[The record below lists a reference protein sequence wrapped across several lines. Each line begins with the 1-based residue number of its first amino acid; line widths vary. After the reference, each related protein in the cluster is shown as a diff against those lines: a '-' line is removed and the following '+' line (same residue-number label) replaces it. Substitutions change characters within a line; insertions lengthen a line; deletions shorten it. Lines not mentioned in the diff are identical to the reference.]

1 MTHQRLYERLLTRL
15 TRILA
20 VGVVALA
27 LVPASA
33 SARPDRDARADQE
46 GVRYWWVEGN
56 GACDCN
62 RHLLFERAAGR
73 EPPADERGCSTGL
86 YTAALVHDDGE
97 LEPATPWPP

>member
-1 MTHQRLYERLLTRL
+1 MPLIVAVDITRAADGEVHRVEL
-15 TRILA
+15 DA
-20 VGVVALA
+20 
-27 LVPASA
+27 
-33 SARPDRDARADQE
+33 DARADQE